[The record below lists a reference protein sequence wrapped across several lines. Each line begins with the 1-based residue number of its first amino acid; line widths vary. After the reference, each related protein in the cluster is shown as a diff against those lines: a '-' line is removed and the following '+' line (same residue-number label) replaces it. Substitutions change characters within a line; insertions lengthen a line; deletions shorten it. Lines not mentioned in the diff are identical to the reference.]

1 MPEKELRLPRMGE
14 TMDEGTIAAWLKQP
28 GEKFRRGET
37 LVEVESDKTYVE
49 IPALEDGEIVR
60 HLVSPGETVA
70 VDRPIAVILTPN
82 TAASQPSRQ
91 PLIQETISTEHKTTA
106 PLRSSEA
113 AAVPKTRAS
122 PAARRTAKKLGIDIT
137 EISGTGPR
145 GRVSG
150 SDVIQQAGVLPNL
163 SRHSPAPAG
172 AAEPASHAE
181 SNRRVFRWGTRQL
194 GVCVLLHGFAGDPST
209 WRRTGEFLADQGFE
223 VVAVELPGH
232 GNQPFRASDLNE
244 MAADLITTLP
254 NPANGKFHL
263 VGHSLGGALGIIIAA
278 SVPDRIASL
287 TLLAPFGIG
296 TYINQSFLDGI
307 VAAETID
314 ALEREL
320 RKTTARPLSYSKSAL
335 AAMLEVKRT
344 DTLQALHRIMAR
356 DGVQQLFLVPKLE
369 KMNMPVRI
377 FFGRQDQILR
387 WQECLSLP
395 GKIGLHLFDTGHM
408 PHWEDPSAVL
418 PTLSRFPAGGPFQ
431 GF

>member
-14 TMDEGTIAAWLKQP
+14 TMDEGTIATWLKQP

-70 VDRPIAVILTPN
+70 VDRAIAVILTPN
-82 TAASQPSRQ
+82 T
-91 PLIQETISTEHKTTA
+91 
-106 PLRSSEA
+106 EA

-137 EISGTGPR
+137 EVSGTGPR

-163 SRHSPAPAG
+163 SRHSLAPAG
-172 AAEPASHAE
+172 AAEPAGHAE
-181 SNRRVFRWGTRQL
+181 SNRRVWRWGTPQL

-369 KMNMPVRI
+369 KMNMPVRV

-408 PHWEDPSAVL
+408 PHWEDPSEALPVL
-418 PTLSRFPAGGPFQ
+418 ARFPAGG
-431 GF
+431 

>member
-14 TMDEGTIAAWLKQP
+14 TMDEGTIGAWLKQP

-49 IPALEDGEIVR
+49 IPALEDGEIIR

-70 VDRPIAVILTPN
+70 VDRPIAVILTPD
-82 TAASQPSRQ
+82 TASGQPSRK
-91 PLIQETISTEHKTTA
+91 PLIQETIFTEDKTTA
-106 PLRSSEA
+106 PVRSSEA
-113 AAVPKTRAS
+113 AAAPKTRAS
-122 PAARRTAKKLGIDIT
+122 PAARRTAKRLGIDIT
-137 EISGTGPR
+137 EVSGTGPR

-150 SDVIQQAGVLPNL
+150 SDVIQQAGVLPNV
-163 SRHSPAPAG
+163 SRHSPAAAG
-172 AAEPASHAE
+172 AADPAINE
-181 SNRRVFRWGTRQL
+181 GSNWRVWRWGTPQL

-209 WRRTGEFLADQGFE
+209 WRRTGEFLADLGFE
-223 VVAVELPGH
+223 VVAIELPGH

-263 VGHSLGGALGIIIAA
+263 VGHSLGGALSIIIAA

-307 VAAETID
+307 VAAETSD

-344 DTLQALHRIMAR
+344 DTLQALQRIMAR

-369 KMNMPVRI
+369 KMDVPVRI

-418 PTLSRFPAGGPFQ
+418 PTLSRFPGG
-431 GF
+431 

>member
-14 TMDEGTIAAWLKQP
+14 TMEEGTIGAWLKQP
-28 GEKFRRGET
+28 GEKFRRGDT

-82 TAASQPSRQ
+82 TAASQPTRQ
-91 PLIQETISTEHKTTA
+91 PLIQETISAEHKTTA

-122 PAARRTAKKLGIDIT
+122 PAARRTAKKLGIDIA
-137 EISGTGPR
+137 EVSGTGPR

-150 SDVIQQAGVLPNL
+150 SDVIQQAGHNVLPNL
-163 SRHSPAPAG
+163 SRRSPAAAG
-172 AAEPASHAE
+172 EAEPAINE
-181 SNRRVFRWGTRQL
+181 GSNRRLFRWGTPQL
-194 GVCVLLHGFAGDPST
+194 GVCVLLHGFAGDPTT

-223 VVAVELPGH
+223 VVALELPGH

-254 NPANGKFHL
+254 NPGNGKFHL
-263 VGHSLGGALGIIIAA
+263 IGHSLGGALSIIIAA

-307 VAAETID
+307 VAAETSD

-408 PHWEDPSAVL
+408 PHWEDPSEVL
-418 PTLSRFPAGGPFQ
+418 SVLARFPVGG
-431 GF
+431 

>member
-14 TMDEGTIAAWLKQP
+14 TMDEGTIGAWLKQP

-49 IPALEDGEIVR
+49 IPAVEDGEIVR

-82 TAASQPSRQ
+82 TAA
-91 PLIQETISTEHKTTA
+91 
-106 PLRSSEA
+106 

-137 EISGTGPR
+137 AVSGTGPR

-150 SDVIQQAGVLPNL
+150 SDVIQQAGHNVLPNL
-163 SRHSPAPAG
+163 SGHSPAPAG
-172 AAEPASHAE
+172 VAEPATNE
-181 SNRRVFRWGTRQL
+181 GSNRRVWRWGTPQL
-194 GVCVLLHGFAGDPST
+194 GVCILLHGFAGDPTT

-223 VVAVELPGH
+223 VVAIELPGH
-232 GNQPFRASDLNE
+232 GNQPFRASNLNE

-254 NPANGKFHL
+254 NPGNGKFHL
-263 VGHSLGGALGIIIAA
+263 VGHSLGGALSIIIAA

-335 AAMLEVKRT
+335 AAMLAVKRT
-344 DTLQALHRIMAR
+344 DTLQALHQIMAR

-369 KMNMPVRI
+369 KMNIPVRI

-418 PTLSRFPAGGPFQ
+418 PTLSLFPTVA
-431 GF
+431 

>member
-14 TMDEGTIAAWLKQP
+14 TMDEGTIGAWLKQP

-60 HLVSPGETVA
+60 HLVSAGETVA

-91 PLIQETISTEHKTTA
+91 PLIQETISAEHTTTA
-106 PLRSSEA
+106 PLRLSEA

-122 PAARRTAKKLGIDIT
+122 PAARRTAKKLGIDIA
-137 EISGTGPR
+137 EVSGTGPR
-145 GRVSG
+145 GRISG
-150 SDVIQQAGVLPNL
+150 SDVIQKAGVLPNL
-163 SRHSPAPAG
+163 LRHSPAPAG

-181 SNRRVFRWGTRQL
+181 SNRPVWRWGTPQL
-194 GVCVLLHGFAGDPST
+194 GVCVLLHGFAGDPTT

-223 VVAVELPGH
+223 VVAIELPGH

-263 VGHSLGGALGIIIAA
+263 VGHSLGGALSIIIAA
-278 SVPDRIASL
+278 SVPHRIASL

-307 VAAETID
+307 VAAETSD

-344 DTLQALHRIMAR
+344 DTLQALQRIMAR

-408 PHWEDPSAVL
+408 PHWEDPSEVL
-418 PTLSRFPAGGPFQ
+418 PVLARFPVSG
-431 GF
+431 

>member
-14 TMDEGTIAAWLKQP
+14 TMDEGTIGAWLKQP

-49 IPALEDGEIVR
+49 IPALEDGEIIR

-70 VDRPIAVILTPN
+70 VDRPIAVILTPD
-82 TAASQPSRQ
+82 TASGQPSRK
-91 PLIQETISTEHKTTA
+91 PLIQETIFTEDKTTA
-106 PLRSSEA
+106 PVRSSEA

-137 EISGTGPR
+137 EVSGTGPR

-172 AAEPASHAE
+172 AADPAINE
-181 SNRRVFRWGTRQL
+181 GSNWRVWRWGTPQL

-209 WRRTGEFLADQGFE
+209 WRRTGEFLADLGFE
-223 VVAVELPGH
+223 VVAIELPGH

-263 VGHSLGGALGIIIAA
+263 VGHSLGGALSIIIAA

-307 VAAETID
+307 VAAETSD

-344 DTLQALHRIMAR
+344 DTLQALQRIMAPG
-356 DGVQQLFLVPKLE
+356 GVSQVFLVPKLE
-369 KMNMPVRI
+369 KMNMPVRV

-418 PTLSRFPAGGPFQ
+418 PTLSRFPGG
-431 GF
+431 

>member
-14 TMDEGTIAAWLKQP
+14 TMDEGTIGAWLKQP
-28 GEKFRRGET
+28 GEKFRRGEI
-37 LVEVESDKTYVE
+37 LVEVESDKIYVE
-49 IPALEDGEIVR
+49 IPALEDGEIIR

-82 TAASQPSRQ
+82 T
-91 PLIQETISTEHKTTA
+91 
-106 PLRSSEA
+106 EA

-137 EISGTGPR
+137 EVSGTGPR

-150 SDVIQQAGVLPNL
+150 SDVIRQAGVLPNL
-163 SRHSPAPAG
+163 SRHSPVVAAV
-172 AAEPASHAE
+172 ADLSRRSEAEAEPASHAG
-181 SNRRVFRWGTRQL
+181 SNRRVWRWGSPKL
-194 GVCVLLHGFAGDPST
+194 GVCVLLHGFAGDPTT

-223 VVAVELPGH
+223 VIAIELPGH

-263 VGHSLGGALGIIIAA
+263 VGHSLGGALSIIIAA
-278 SVPDRIASL
+278 SVPHRIASL

-314 ALEREL
+314 GLEREL

-344 DTLQALHRIMAR
+344 DTLQALQRIMAR

-408 PHWEDPSAVL
+408 PHWEDPSEVL
-418 PTLSRFPAGGPFQ
+418 PTLSRFPVGA
-431 GF
+431 

>member
-1 MPEKELRLPRMGE
+1 MGE

-113 AAVPKTRAS
+113 AAVPKIRAS

-137 EISGTGPR
+137 EVSGTGPR

-150 SDVIQQAGVLPNL
+150 SDVIQQAGVLPNP
-163 SRHSPAPAG
+163 SRPSPAPAG
-172 AAEPASHAE
+172 AVEPVSQAE
-181 SNRRVFRWGTRQL
+181 SNRRVWRWGTPQL

-278 SVPDRIASL
+278 SVQDRIASL

-307 VAAETID
+307 VGAETID

-320 RKTTARPLSYSKSAL
+320 RKTTAHPLSYSKSAL

-356 DGVQQLFLVPKLE
+356 DGVQQLFLVPRLE

-418 PTLSRFPAGGPFQ
+418 PVLARFPVGG
-431 GF
+431 

>member
-1 MPEKELRLPRMGE
+1 MGE
-14 TMDEGTIAAWLKQP
+14 TMDEGTIGAWLKQP

-49 IPALEDGEIVR
+49 IPALEDGEILR

-70 VDRPIAVILTPN
+70 VDRPIAVILTPD
-82 TAASQPSRQ
+82 TASSQPSRK
-91 PLIQETISTEHKTTA
+91 PLIQETIFTEDKTTA
-106 PLRSSEA
+106 PVRSSEA

-122 PAARRTAKKLGIDIT
+122 PAARRIAKRLGVDIT
-137 EISGTGPR
+137 EVSGTGPR

-150 SDVIQQAGVLPNL
+150 SDVIQQAGGLPNL
-163 SRHSPAPAG
+163 SRHSPAAVG
-172 AAEPASHAE
+172 AADPAINE
-181 SNRRVFRWGTRQL
+181 GSNRQVWRRGTPQL

-209 WRRTGEFLADQGFE
+209 WRRTGEFLADLGFE
-223 VVAVELPGH
+223 VVAIELPGH

-263 VGHSLGGALGIIIAA
+263 VGHSLGGALSIIIAA
-278 SVPDRIASL
+278 SIPDRIASL

-418 PTLSRFPAGGPFQ
+418 PTLSRFPAGG
-431 GF
+431 

>member
-1 MPEKELRLPRMGE
+1 MPEKEIRLPRMGE
-14 TMDEGTIAAWLKQP
+14 TMDEGTIGAWLKQP

-82 TAASQPSRQ
+82 T
-91 PLIQETISTEHKTTA
+91 
-106 PLRSSEA
+106 EA

-122 PAARRTAKKLGIDIT
+122 PAARRTAKKLGIDIA
-137 EISGTGPR
+137 EVSGTGPR

-150 SDVIQQAGVLPNL
+150 SDVIQKAGVLPNL

-172 AAEPASHAE
+172 AAEPASHAG
-181 SNRRVFRWGTRQL
+181 SNRPVWRWGTPQL
-194 GVCVLLHGFAGDPST
+194 GVCVLLHGFAGDPTT

-223 VVAVELPGH
+223 VVAIELPGH

-254 NPANGKFHL
+254 NPASGKFHL
-263 VGHSLGGALGIIIAA
+263 VGHSLGGALSIIIAA

-307 VAAETID
+307 VAAETSD

-408 PHWEDPSAVL
+408 PHWEDPSEVL
-418 PTLSRFPAGGPFQ
+418 PVLARFPAGG
-431 GF
+431 